1 MREKKQSEKNQ
12 RDAQIRDQEGQNQ
25 EKTSQKNRIQ
35 KITALL
41 FGVAVLLVI
50 LIGKQS
56 WNEYRDS
63 IIDNQKKQLLL
74 TVQGLRDSMEEFMAS
89 YVDDLEGL
97 CILSEKNWD
106 QEENLKERSEES
118 PKENQKEDPQEDQ
131 QENQQE
137 DQQENLQ
144 ENQNGAQNKDFAD
157 WSCLQEYVDT
167 HERRVV
173 DVVAEDL
180 DGNVIESVHGSEI
193 ETIYSKSQIDEYQT
207 LIQAKLTNG
216 NMELILQREIPE
228 KGKLSLILNTER
240 YFETMMEGLRVGKN
254 GYVLLKDSKGVILLH
269 PEREQWG
276 IDAIQDREK
285 LYPGLDLS
293 SLQELINKQNRGEE
307 GVDDYYSYWW
317 MEPNQPRVRKIC
329 AYSPMYIGEDFLVL
343 SAVMDYD
350 EVYIPV
356 AVGVVRLITIF
367 VIFFGILIVM
377 GIVLGGMFM
386 QSKKDSERIAYLTEL
401 NGILE
406 KMHQSEER
414 IAHQQR
420 LQIMGTMTGGIA
432 HEFNNLLTP
441 IMGYA
446 DLLMMD
452 LPEDSES
459 FSNAYEIYE
468 ASVKAKEIIQQI
480 SSLSR
485 KNMETVYKN
494 ASADHVLRR
503 ALKMVTSVC
512 PDNVT
517 IETNLDV
524 GEVCIL
530 CNETQMNQ
538 VILNI
543 CVNAIQAI
551 GHREDG
557 KLSVT
562 ARVADREALTEIVK
576 DEIPETWE
584 RYVKVDISDNGCG
597 MSDEVIRQI
606 FDPFFTTKKGG
617 KGTGLGLALVE
628 QIIGSHKGY
637 IQAESMPEQG
647 STFHIWLP
655 INEQKEELAMPTQKN
670 GDGQA
675 KAGGAQIRILVI
687 DDNAKVLQILKRDA
701 DRQNAD
707 LTGSMTFMQARQK
720 LEEQTF
726 DLLVVDQEVEGQSA
740 LDFCMAIQGQEPD
753 LIKIVMAD
761 HVTKELIEARER
773 GIIQAYLD
781 KPVSVMEILNTSI
794 RIRSEAEKGKG
805 RI

>member
-12 RDAQIRDQEGQNQ
+12 RDAQTRNQ
-25 EKTSQKNRIQ
+25 EEKKQEKNFQKNHIP
-35 KITALL
+35 KITVLL
-41 FGVAVLLVI
+41 FVVAVLLVI

-74 TVQGLRDSMEEFMAS
+74 TVQGLCDSMEEFMAS

-106 QEENLKERSEES
+106 Q
-118 PKENQKEDPQEDQ
+118 KEDR
-131 QENQQE
+131 
-137 DQQENLQ
+137 
-144 ENQNGAQNKDFAD
+144 NGVQNKEVAD
-157 WSCLQEYVDT
+157 WSCLEEYVDT
-167 HERRVV
+167 HERRVA

-193 ETIYSKSQIDEYQT
+193 ETIYSKSQIDDHQT

-254 GYVLLKDSKGVILLH
+254 GYVLLKNSRGVILLH

-276 IDAIQDREK
+276 IDVIQDREK

-293 SLQELINKQNRGEE
+293 SLQKLINKQNQGEE

-377 GIVLGGMFM
+377 GIVIGGMFM

-452 LPEDSES
+452 LPEESES

-494 ASADHVLRR
+494 ASGDHVLRR

-517 IETNLDV
+517 IETDLNV
-524 GEVCIL
+524 GQVCIL

-557 KLSVT
+557 KLRVT
-562 ARVADREALTEIVK
+562 ARVADREELTKVVT

-584 RYVKVDISDNGCG
+584 RYMKVDISDNGCG
-597 MSDEVIRQI
+597 MSDEVLRQI

-637 IQAESMPEQG
+637 IQAESVPEQG

-655 INEQKEELAMPTQKN
+655 INEQKEEMDLSGQKN

-675 KAGGAQIRILVI
+675 KSGSAQIRILVI

-707 LTGSMTFMQARQK
+707 LSGSMTFMQARQK
-720 LEEQTF
+720 LEEQMF